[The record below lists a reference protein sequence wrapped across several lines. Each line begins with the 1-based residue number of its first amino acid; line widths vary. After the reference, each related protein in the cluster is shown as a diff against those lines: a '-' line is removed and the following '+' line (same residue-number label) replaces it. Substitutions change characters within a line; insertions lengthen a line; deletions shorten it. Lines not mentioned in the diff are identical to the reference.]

1 MGVRGRFRDG
11 REARRMNG
19 LASFVTPLDWAVLGA
34 YLAAV
39 TLLAWRAGGK
49 PAGPTDFFLAGRSLP
64 WPLAAASVVATE
76 LGVVAF
82 LVVPAAML
90 DWQGDGA
97 RLQWAIGAVVARIV
111 VAFVFVKRCWDG
123 ESETP
128 YDWIGRRI
136 GPQAKGTASCLFVLG
151 GLLAHSARLLLGAGA
166 LALVTPLS
174 PGWSVL
180 LVAGFGVLWAIPGG
194 IRSAAWSHAANL
206 LVVAA
211 AGAAALWWTL
221 AGFESGWATWLE
233 TIRGAEDFAGV
244 AADKLRV
251 FDFRIEAGLEFT
263 FWSALFAA
271 PFLHASV
278 LAADHSCAQALLSCR
293 GPVEARKAVLWS
305 SLGQF
310 AVLLMVLLGASLF
323 VFYRIA
329 PPTDPLVLKALR
341 WSGGEPEAPAL
352 ALPVWVVTEM
362 PQLCRG
368 LLLAGIFAAT
378 SSGFVS
384 FVVALSHLA
393 QLARGRRSA
402 AAARAGSAS
411 RVRFEVLRH
420 GLLAGGFA
428 LCLGMAMERFGTGP
442 LPLLERIPTYT
453 AGPLLAILL
462 LALAGRARA
471 GGLVVGTALSMLA
484 VALSN
489 RDWMLLEGDG
499 LVGSAFVRIHAALSS
514 GPATIVG
521 ALFAAPWAV
530 AVATLV
536 TMGCGWDFRR
546 RTRSDF

>member
-1 MGVRGRFRDG
+1 
-11 REARRMNG
+11 MNG
-19 LASFVTPLDWAVLGA
+19 LASFVSPLDWAVLGA
-34 YLAAV
+34 YLVAV
-39 TLLAWRAGGK
+39 TLLAWRAGGN
-49 PAGPTDFFLAGRSLP
+49 PAGTTDFFLASRGLP

-82 LVVPAAML
+82 LIVPAAML
-90 DWQGDGA
+90 DWQGDGT

-136 GPQAKGTASCLFVLG
+136 GPRAKGTASCLFVLG

-174 PGWSVL
+174 PGWSVF
-180 LVAGFGVLWAIPGG
+180 LVAGFGVLWAMPGG

-206 LVVAA
+206 LVAAA
-211 AGAAALWWTL
+211 AGTAALWWTL
-221 AGFESGWATWLE
+221 AGFESGWATWWE
-233 TIRGAEDFAGV
+233 TIRGAEDFEGV

-251 FDFRIEAGLEFT
+251 FDFRFDAGLEFT

-271 PFLHASV
+271 PFLHASA

-293 GPVEARKAVLWS
+293 GPVEARRAVLWS
-305 SLGQF
+305 ALGQF
-310 AVLLMVLLGASLF
+310 AVLLMALLGSSLF

-341 WSGGEPEAPAL
+341 WSGGEPAAPAF
-352 ALPVWVVTEM
+352 ALPVWAVTEM
-362 PQLCRG
+362 PELWRG
-368 LLLAGIFAAT
+368 LLLAGVFAAT

-384 FVVALSHLA
+384 FVVALAHLA
-393 QLARGRRSA
+393 QNRRSG
-402 AAARAGSAS
+402 AAARAGRTGRG
-411 RVRFEVLRH
+411 RVEVVRH
-420 GLLAGGFA
+420 GLLVGGFA
-428 LCLGMAMERFGTGP
+428 LCLAMVMERLGTDP
-442 LPLLERIPTYT
+442 LPFLDRIPTYS
-453 AGPLLAILL
+453 AGPLLAIFL

-489 RDWMLLEGDG
+489 RDLTLLEGNG
-499 LVGSAFVRIHAALSS
+499 LVGAAFARIHAALSS
-514 GPATIVG
+514 GAAANVG
-521 ALFAAPWAV
+521 ALFVPPWAWP
-530 AVATLV
+530 ATTLV
-536 TMGCGWDFRR
+536 TLGCGWDFRR
-546 RTRSDF
+546 RTRSSF